1 MEKVINTYENLFIV
15 SLANGEEAAK
25 EIVNKFTTLIANN
38 AEIVEVAD
46 WGKRRLAYAINDE
59 TEGYYTVVTFKTA
72 SDFPAELDRLFNID
86 ENVMRAMTIK
96 LDVKAIER
104 NNAAKKAPVVEAA
117 EVAEVAEVVA
127 DAEQFVQGGKLR
139 CQIST

>member
-15 SLANGEEAAK
+15 SLANGEDAAK
-25 EIVNKFTTLIANN
+25 ETVNKFTTLIGNN

-96 LDVKAIER
+96 LDMKAIAK
-104 NNAAKKAPVVEAA
+104 NKAAKKSVPAVEATV
-117 EVAEVAEVVA
+117 VAEVEETT
-127 DAEQFVQGGKLR
+127 DAE
-139 CQIST
+139 

>member
-25 EIVNKFTTLIANN
+25 ETVNKFTTLIANN

-46 WGKRRLAYAINDE
+46 WGKRRLAYLINDE
-59 TEGYYTVVTFKTA
+59 AEGYYTVVTFKTA

-96 LDVKAIER
+96 LDVKAIEK

-117 EVAEVAEVVA
+117 EVVEVAEVVT
-127 DAEQFVQGGKLR
+127 DAE
-139 CQIST
+139 

>member
-15 SLANGEEAAK
+15 SLANGEDAAK
-25 EIVNKFTTLIANN
+25 ETVNKFTTLIANN
-38 AEIVEVAD
+38 AEIVEGAE

-59 TEGYYTVVTFKTA
+59 SEGYYTVVTFKTA

-104 NNAAKKAPVVEAA
+104 NNAAKKAPVVEAEVV
-117 EVAEVAEVVA
+117 EVAETT
-127 DAEQFVQGGKLR
+127 DAE
-139 CQIST
+139 

>member
-15 SLANGEEAAK
+15 SLANGEDAAK
-25 EIVNKFTTLIANN
+25 ETVNKFTTLIANN
-38 AEIVEVAD
+38 AEIVEVAE

-59 TEGYYTVVTFKTA
+59 NEGYYTVVTFKTA

-96 LDVKAIER
+96 LDVKAIEK
-104 NNAAKKAPVVEAA
+104 NNAAKKAPVVEAVE
-117 EVAEVAEVVA
+117 EVAEVTETVA
-127 DAEQFVQGGKLR
+127 DAE
-139 CQIST
+139 

>member
-15 SLANGEEAAK
+15 SLANGEAAAK
-25 EIVNKFTTLIANN
+25 ETVNKFTTLIANN

-86 ENVMRAMTIK
+86 ENVMRSMTIK

-104 NNAAKKAPVVEAA
+104 TNAAKKAPVAEVV
-117 EVAEVAEVVA
+117 EVAEVAEEVVA
-127 DAEQFVQGGKLR
+127 DAE
-139 CQIST
+139 

>member
-15 SLANGEEAAK
+15 SLANGEAAAK
-25 EIVNKFTTLIANN
+25 ETANKFTTLIANN

-46 WGKRRLAYAINDE
+46 WGKRRLAYLINDE
-59 TEGYYTVVTFKTA
+59 SEGYYTVVTFKTA

-104 NNAAKKAPVVEAA
+104 NNAAKKAPVVEAEVV
-117 EVAEVAEVVA
+117 EVAETT
-127 DAEQFVQGGKLR
+127 DAE
-139 CQIST
+139 

>member
-15 SLANGEEAAK
+15 SLANGEAAAK
-25 EIVNKFTTLIANN
+25 ETVNKFTTLIANN
-38 AEIVEVAD
+38 AEIVEVAE
-46 WGKRRLAYAINDE
+46 WGKRRLAYLINDE
-59 TEGYYTVVTFKTA
+59 SEGYYTVVTFKTA

-96 LDVKAIER
+96 LDVKAIEK

-127 DAEQFVQGGKLR
+127 DAE
-139 CQIST
+139 

>member
-15 SLANGEEAAK
+15 SLANGEAAAK
-25 EIVNKFTTLIANN
+25 ETVNKFTTLIANN

-46 WGKRRLAYAINDE
+46 WGKRRLAYLINDE
-59 TEGYYTVVTFKTA
+59 AEGYYTVVTFKTA

-96 LDVKAIER
+96 LDMKAIEK
-104 NNAAKKAPVVEAA
+104 NNAAKKAPVVEVA
-117 EVAEVAEVVA
+117 EEVVAEVTETVA
-127 DAEQFVQGGKLR
+127 DAE
-139 CQIST
+139 

>member
-15 SLANGEEAAK
+15 SLANGEAAAK
-25 EIVNKFTTLIANN
+25 ETVNKFTTLIANN

-46 WGKRRLAYAINDE
+46 WGKRRLAYLINDE
-59 TEGYYTVVTFKTA
+59 SEGYYTVVTFKTA

-104 NNAAKKAPVVEAA
+104 NNAAKKAPVVEAEVV
-117 EVAEVAEVVA
+117 EVAETT
-127 DAEQFVQGGKLR
+127 DAE
-139 CQIST
+139 

>member
-15 SLANGEEAAK
+15 SLANGEAAAK
-25 EIVNKFTTLIANN
+25 ETVNKFTTLIANN

-46 WGKRRLAYAINDE
+46 WGKRRLAYLINDE
-59 TEGYYTVVTFKTA
+59 AEGYYTVVTFKTA

-96 LDVKAIER
+96 LDVKAIEK
-104 NNAAKKAPVVEAA
+104 NNAAKKAPVAEVV
-117 EVAEVAEVVA
+117 EVAEVAEVA
-127 DAEQFVQGGKLR
+127 DAE
-139 CQIST
+139 

>member
-25 EIVNKFTTLIANN
+25 ETVNKFTTLIANN

-46 WGKRRLAYAINDE
+46 WGKRRLAYLINDE
-59 TEGYYTVVTFKTA
+59 SEGYYTVVTFKTA

-104 NNAAKKAPVVEAA
+104 NNAAKKAPVVEAEVV
-117 EVAEVAEVVA
+117 EVAETT
-127 DAEQFVQGGKLR
+127 DAE
-139 CQIST
+139 

>member
-15 SLANGEEAAK
+15 SLANGEDAAK
-25 EIVNKFTTLIANN
+25 ETVNKFTTLIANN

-46 WGKRRLAYAINDE
+46 WGKRRLAYLINDE
-59 TEGYYTVVTFKTA
+59 SEGYYTVVTFKTA

-86 ENVMRAMTIK
+86 ENVMRSMTIK

-104 NNAAKKAPVVEAA
+104 TNAAKKAPVAEVV
-117 EVAEVAEVVA
+117 EVAEVAEEVVA
-127 DAEQFVQGGKLR
+127 DAE
-139 CQIST
+139 

>member
-25 EIVNKFTTLIANN
+25 ETVNKFTTLIANN
-38 AEIVEVAD
+38 AEIVEVAE
-46 WGKRRLAYAINDE
+46 WGKRRLAYTINDE
-59 TEGYYTVVTFKTA
+59 SEGYYTVVTFKTA

-96 LDVKAIER
+96 LDVKAIEK
-104 NNAAKKAPVVEAA
+104 NNAAKKAPVVEA
-117 EVAEVAEVVA
+117 VAEVAEVTEVA
-127 DAEQFVQGGKLR
+127 DAE
-139 CQIST
+139 

>member
-15 SLANGEEAAK
+15 SLANGEAAAK
-25 EIVNKFTTLIANN
+25 ETVNKFTTLIANN

-46 WGKRRLAYAINDE
+46 WGKRRLAYLINDE
-59 TEGYYTVVTFKTA
+59 SEGYYTVVTFKTA

-96 LDVKAIER
+96 LDVKAIEK
-104 NNAAKKAPVVEAA
+104 NNAAKKAPVVEA
-117 EVAEVAEVVA
+117 VAEVAEVTEVA
-127 DAEQFVQGGKLR
+127 DAE
-139 CQIST
+139 

>member
-15 SLANGEEAAK
+15 SLANGEDAAK
-25 EIVNKFTTLIANN
+25 ETVNKFTTLIADN

-46 WGKRRLAYAINDE
+46 WGKRRLAYLINDE
-59 TEGYYTVVTFKTA
+59 SEGYYTVVTFKTA

-86 ENVMRAMTIK
+86 ENVMRSMTIK
-96 LDVKAIER
+96 LDVKALEK
-104 NNAAKKAPVVEAA
+104 NNAAKKAPVAEVV

-127 DAEQFVQGGKLR
+127 DAE
-139 CQIST
+139 

>member
-15 SLANGEEAAK
+15 SLANGEDAAK
-25 EIVNKFTTLIANN
+25 ETVNKFTTLIANN
-38 AEIVEVAD
+38 AEIVDVAD

-104 NNAAKKAPVVEAA
+104 TNAAKKAPVAEVV

-127 DAEQFVQGGKLR
+127 DAE
-139 CQIST
+139 

>member
-15 SLANGEEAAK
+15 SLANGEAAAK
-25 EIVNKFTTLIANN
+25 ETVNKFTTLIGNN

-86 ENVMRAMTIK
+86 ENVMRSMTIK
-96 LDVKAIER
+96 LDMKALAK
-104 NNAAKKAPVVEAA
+104 NKAAKKSVPAVEAT
-117 EVAEVAEVVA
+117 EVVAEVEETT
-127 DAEQFVQGGKLR
+127 DAE
-139 CQIST
+139 

>member
-15 SLANGEEAAK
+15 SLANGEDAAK
-25 EIVNKFTTLIANN
+25 ETVNKFTTLIANN
-38 AEIVEVAD
+38 AEIVEVAE
-46 WGKRRLAYAINDE
+46 WGKRCLAYLINDE
-59 TEGYYTVVTFKTA
+59 AEGYYTVVTFKTA

-96 LDVKAIER
+96 LDVKAIEK

-127 DAEQFVQGGKLR
+127 DAE
-139 CQIST
+139 

>member
-25 EIVNKFTTLIANN
+25 ETVNKFTTLIANN
-38 AEIVEVAD
+38 AEIVEVAE
-46 WGKRRLAYAINDE
+46 WGKRRLAYLINDE
-59 TEGYYTVVTFKTA
+59 SEGYYTVVTFKTA

-96 LDVKAIER
+96 LDMKAIEK
-104 NNAAKKAPVVEAA
+104 NNAAKKAPVVVA
-117 EVAEVAEVVA
+117 EEVVAEVTETVA
-127 DAEQFVQGGKLR
+127 DAE
-139 CQIST
+139 

>member
-15 SLANGEEAAK
+15 SLANGEDAAK
-25 EIVNKFTTLIANN
+25 ETVNKFTTLIANN
-38 AEIVEVAD
+38 AEIVEVAE
-46 WGKRRLAYAINDE
+46 WGKRRLAYLINDE
-59 TEGYYTVVTFKTA
+59 SEGYYTVVTFKTA

-104 NNAAKKAPVVEAA
+104 NNAAKKAPVVEAEVV
-117 EVAEVAEVVA
+117 EVAETT
-127 DAEQFVQGGKLR
+127 DAE
-139 CQIST
+139 

>member
-15 SLANGEEAAK
+15 SLANGEDAAK
-25 EIVNKFTTLIANN
+25 ETVNKFTTLIANN

-46 WGKRRLAYAINDE
+46 WGKRRLAYLINDE
-59 TEGYYTVVTFKTA
+59 SEGYYTVVTFKTA

-96 LDVKAIER
+96 LDVKALER

-117 EVAEVAEVVA
+117 EVVEVAETVA
-127 DAEQFVQGGKLR
+127 DAE
-139 CQIST
+139 

>member
-25 EIVNKFTTLIANN
+25 ETVNKFTTLIANN

-46 WGKRRLAYAINDE
+46 WGKRRLAYLINDE
-59 TEGYYTVVTFKTA
+59 AEGYYTVVTFKTA

-96 LDVKAIER
+96 LDVKAIEK
-104 NNAAKKAPVVEAA
+104 NNAAKKAPVVEVA
-117 EVAEVAEVVA
+117 EEVVAEVTETVA
-127 DAEQFVQGGKLR
+127 DAE
-139 CQIST
+139 

>member
-15 SLANGEEAAK
+15 SLANGEAAAK
-25 EIVNKFTTLIANN
+25 ETVNKFTTLIANN

-46 WGKRRLAYAINDE
+46 WGKRRLAYLINDE
-59 TEGYYTVVTFKTA
+59 AEGYYTVVTFKTA

-104 NNAAKKAPVVEAA
+104 NNAAKKAPVVEAEVV
-117 EVAEVAEVVA
+117 EVAETT
-127 DAEQFVQGGKLR
+127 DAE
-139 CQIST
+139 

>member
-15 SLANGEEAAK
+15 SLANGEAAAK
-25 EIVNKFTTLIANN
+25 ETVNKFTTLIGNN

-72 SDFPAELDRLFNID
+72 SDFPAELDRLFNIV
-86 ENVMRAMTIK
+86 ENVMRSMTIK
-96 LDVKAIER
+96 LDMKAIAK
-104 NNAAKKAPVVEAA
+104 NKAAKKSVPAVEAT
-117 EVAEVAEVVA
+117 EVVAEVEETT
-127 DAEQFVQGGKLR
+127 DAE
-139 CQIST
+139 

>member
-25 EIVNKFTTLIANN
+25 ETVNKFTTLIANN
-38 AEIVEVAD
+38 AEIVEVAE
-46 WGKRRLAYAINDE
+46 WGKRRLAYLINDE
-59 TEGYYTVVTFKTA
+59 SEGYYTVVTFKTA

-104 NNAAKKAPVVEAA
+104 NNAAKKAPVVEAK
-117 EVAEVAEVVA
+117 EVAEVAETT
-127 DAEQFVQGGKLR
+127 DAE
-139 CQIST
+139 